1 MDLSNDEYI
10 VLEFL
15 YDCDPAQYGE
25 CYGKVLD
32 GLILKG
38 LAVIGTEDTGHHN
51 GFIAKGSGL
60 MYRAVYL
67 TDEGRNALCQKK

>member
-32 GLILKG
+32 GLIEKG
-38 LAVIGTEDTGHHN
+38 LAVIGGEDTETQN
-51 GFIAKGSGL
+51 NFIAKGSGL

-67 TDEGRNALCQKK
+67 TDTGRQALCQKK